1 MLRPLKVE
9 IEAVK
14 ARLEAGAADSES
26 LAYEIIQLVEQLR
39 GERET
44 FTLALRLSPGVFV
57 GYGPYATAAAAMK
70 AMPKT
75 PMAQVAERGFVV
87 ATHGVAW
94 PAAQLAKA
102 DTEQAD
108 RGDFTIVRED
118 AALFRK
124 GWAGDMK
131 TRKAFADA
139 LTT

>member
-1 MLRPLKVE
+1 MLRPLKIE

-75 PMAQVAERGFVV
+75 PMAQVAERGFVI

-102 DTEQAD
+102 DMEQPD
-108 RGDFTIVRED
+108 RGDFTIIRED
-118 AALFRK
+118 AALFKR
-124 GWAGDMK
+124 GWRGNTKDRAQYE
-131 TRKAFADA
+131 AAS
-139 LTT
+139 